1 MVRIDFTEP
10 FPCAAQN
17 AYSAATMEYP
27 GIIAYVP
34 NLQSLVTLERETLE
48 DGRERGLYEF
58 RAKSPLP
65 PVLASIIRP
74 EMLSWKQ
81 TLIYDPRLLSID
93 WTVHPA
99 FFPNHIHCHGLT
111 EFLDMAPGRSRVR
124 VTGEFWIDTLPIPA
138 FPNAFLVKASA
149 LLEAVAGRLIEPNLR
164 QFYRA
169 IKKFGA
175 DNGLL

>member
-10 FPCAAQN
+10 FPCSAQKAFDAAI
-17 AYSAATMEYP
+17 TDFP
-27 GIIAYVP
+27 DIANYVP
-34 NLQSLVTLERETLE
+34 NLQSLVTLERAPLG

-58 RAKSPLP
+58 RARSPLP
-65 PVLASIIRP
+65 PIVSAIIRP

-81 TLIYDPRLLSID
+81 TLIYDPALLRID
-93 WTVHPA
+93 WVAYPF
-99 FFPNHIHCHGLT
+99 FFPDHIHCHGVT
-111 EFLDMAPGRSRVR
+111 EFHDTGINTSRVR
-124 VTGEFWIDTLPIPA
+124 VTGEFRIDTLPIPA
-138 FPNAFLVKASA
+138 FPNAFLARASA
-149 LLEAVAGRLIEPNLR
+149 LLESVAGKLIEPNLR